1 MPAVAFVV
9 AFAPAA
15 AEAGPTTL
23 GECRPSLSRS
33 NQDPRSE
40 AEDRRLRREASKKRE
55 LSRLGGYNHSRSGR
69 SGSSADDDSSYY
81 GARSSGRN
89 AASASA
95 ARSRGQGGGGGGGV
109 RSSGRRA
116 RGGAVDYTYA
126 SYEKELDQALRRG
139 YN

>member
-1 MPAVAFVV
+1 MSSA
-9 AFAPAA
+9 
-15 AEAGPTTL
+15 
-23 GECRPSLSRS
+23 
-33 NQDPRSE
+33 Q

-95 ARSRGQGGGGGGGV
+95 ARSRGQGGGGDGGV